1 MKLGRGINVEHIKR
15 MTLRT
20 VRESTEGHAEVS
32 AFLDALERNDYD
44 ESLSKRETK
53 QLERVMTA
61 KVRTNSPSTHMSA
74 VLVLAG
80 SIPRLGTTRSSTR
93 AHVMCTRFA

>member
-74 VLVLAG
+74 VLAVQRKTG
-80 SIPRLGTTRSSTR
+80 HRSSLNFNVIR
-93 AHVMCTRFA
+93 MLKGMGRG